1 MGRRTLIFGLALTF
15 VLFGTTAFAQ
25 TFGAVLTGS
34 QENPPT
40 TSPGFGNFIGSFDSG
55 HANLTVT
62 LTVANLGAPINNFHI
77 HEKASG
83 SQSGPVIINL
93 IGLGGV
99 FINNKMTGTFPV
111 TSDVA
116 ARMLAYPSS
125 FYVNVHTTQFPGGAI
140 RGDLAITSGTVITY
154 AADLRGS
161 NEVPPNSSTAFGSAF
176 ITIDT
181 VSNTLFWEVNESG
194 IVSPTLS
201 HIHGQAAAGAN
212 ASVLISFA
220 TSASAFTG
228 GRLTGSISIA
238 GLSSDN
244 LNTLLTHPPN
254 FSINAP
260 SIPFPGARILGQL
273 TLATEYDLAIAGHV
287 TNALGQTFV
296 TDARVFNPS
305 YDTAT
310 TALLEYFHPGTSPTP
325 PPPHPLPATVPPP
338 RTASLDPP

>member
-40 TSPGFGNFIGSFDSG
+40 TSPGFGNFTGSFDSG

-99 FINNKMTGTFPV
+99 FINNKMTGMFPV

-116 ARMLAYPSS
+116 ARMLANPSS

-154 AADLRGS
+154 AAVRS
-161 NEVPPNSSTAFGSAF
+161 AIPSSGK
-176 ITIDT
+176 
-181 VSNTLFWEVNESG
+181 
-194 IVSPTLS
+194 
-201 HIHGQAAAGAN
+201 
-212 ASVLISFA
+212 
-220 TSASAFTG
+220 
-228 GRLTGSISIA
+228 
-238 GLSSDN
+238 
-244 LNTLLTHPPN
+244 
-254 FSINAP
+254 
-260 SIPFPGARILGQL
+260 
-273 TLATEYDLAIAGHV
+273 
-287 TNALGQTFV
+287 
-296 TDARVFNPS
+296 
-305 YDTAT
+305 
-310 TALLEYFHPGTSPTP
+310 
-325 PPPHPLPATVPPP
+325 
-338 RTASLDPP
+338 